1 MESNPAVDLD
11 PNKDDLP
18 LRANTSHILVRHYVL
33 DLTVHFQRKVIGGSI
48 VLFLE
53 PAIGSYKQ
61 GEPGSV
67 SNTEAQNISQVSSK
81 HDVSSPITPEPNELI
96 TPEEP
101 SRLSGEKDVSDVF
114 WGDDSEEF
122 TLVLDCCDLMV
133 SKVEEVD
140 VTTVSNLKKLDVD
153 HRYANADHPSSSLVQ
168 RLVSMPSVCWR
179 SQHEL
184 YLQCSR
190 SPTVLNAQPLRFHVD
205 QWSLQVRKEGVCSP
219 HDFPFAVR
227 IWYETKPTGGSV
239 RWTKDQ
245 DSRYQPCLYLHAP
258 TTRPGYSFRLIM
270 SFLPHQLM
278 L

>member
-1 MESNPAVDLD
+1 MESNPDVDLD

-18 LRANTSHILVRHYVL
+18 LRANTNHMLVRHYVL
-33 DLTVHFQRKVIGGSI
+33 DLTVHIQRKVIGGSI

-53 PAIGSYKQ
+53 PAIGSCKQ

-81 HDVSSPITPEPNELI
+81 HDASSPITPEPNESI
-96 TPEEP
+96 PPEEP
-101 SRLSGEKDVSDVF
+101 SRLSGGNDVSDVF
-114 WGDDSEEF
+114 WGDESEEF

-140 VTTVSNLKKLDVD
+140 VTTVSNLKKLGVD

-190 SPTVLNAQPLRFHVD
+190 SPTVLNAQALRFHMD
-205 QWSLQVRKEGVCSP
+205 QWSLQIRKEGVCSP
-219 HDFPFAVR
+219 QDFPSAVR

-258 TTRPGYSFRLIM
+258 TTRPGYSYRLIYVLFAAY
-270 SFLPHQLM
+270 S
-278 L
+278 